1 MFPTQGRKPV
11 YRVPLS
17 DCRTPVRH
25 PRLRED
31 CFGGSPGSSVGNF
44 SAARL
49 IRFDSA
55 RVNDF
60 MRAALKQVPGSGS
73 FETAGPSIPELNRLI
88 GDIAENRSRAAFA
101 ELFSHFAP
109 RIKGF
114 IMRSGTSEELAEE
127 IVQETMVTVW
137 TKAMQFDAARAGA
150 STWIFTIARNKRIDI
165 LRRVSRPEPDP
176 EDPMF
181 QPDPPMSGEEF
192 TQSREDQ
199 VRIRAALEH
208 LPPEQV
214 EIVRLSFFDSLTHS
228 EIAERLSLPLG
239 TVKSR
244 LRLSFRKI
252 RSALGDER

>member
-1 MFPTQGRKPV
+1 MNNV
-11 YRVPLS
+11 
-17 DCRTPVRH
+17 
-25 PRLRED
+25 
-31 CFGGSPGSSVGNF
+31 
-44 SAARL
+44 ARIPATHL
-49 IRFDSA
+49 IRFGTV
-55 RVNDF
+55 RVNGF
-60 MRAALKQVPGSGS
+60 MRAALKQVPEPGSLD
-73 FETAGPSIPELNRLI
+73 TAAPSIPELNRLL

-101 ELFSHFAP
+101 ELFGHFAP

-114 IMRSGTSEELAEE
+114 IMRSGASEELAEE

-137 TKAMQFDAARAGA
+137 TKAAQFDAARAGA

-199 VRIRAALEH
+199 VRVRAALEH

>member
-1 MFPTQGRKPV
+1 MFPTQGREPV

-31 CFGGSPGSSVGNF
+31 CSGGSPEGNVGNF
-44 SAARL
+44 SASHL

-55 RVNDF
+55 CVNGF

-208 LPPEQV
+208 LPLMAALPPPPLPKPVPRHPLTQLRGRGQV
-214 EIVRLSFFDSLTHS
+214 PVF
-228 EIAERLSLPLG
+228 LPLG
-239 TVKSR
+239 KPRT
-244 LRLSFRKI
+244 
-252 RSALGDER
+252 